1 MGVVARFRGRRV
13 PVSGLVMVV
22 MSVMVPM
29 AVMVP
34 MSIMVPMAVAA
45 IVAVAGTMA
54 RVEREGVRRFTS
66 GFFRALARRP
76 SVQVGHGADLKP

>member
-13 PVSGLVMVV
+13 PVSGVVMVV

-29 AVMVP
+29 AV
-34 MSIMVPMAVAA
+34 AA
-45 IVAVAGTMA
+45 IVALAGTMA
-54 RVEREGVRRFTS
+54 RVARNGVRRFTS

>member
-13 PVSGLVMVV
+13 PVSGVVMVVMVV

-29 AVMVP
+29 AV
-34 MSIMVPMAVAA
+34 AA
-45 IVAVAGTMA
+45 IVALAGTMA
-54 RVEREGVRRFTS
+54 RVARNGVRRFTS